1 MRSLPPLLFVIGV
14 GLVGCNLWK
23 WAWMSSAERDQLA
36 TTIWITEVASAAP
49 LANRL
54 MDRLYQVVHGRL
66 LGLWADRLLYG
77 CALVVGV
84 VEGLWLRRRLEN
96 SGYHLMIW
104 TSAQACLV
112 IIIVGAVVLATLSS
126 PLPYRTAAAGAAA
139 VCAWFG
145 FAATAGFPR
154 TL

>member
-1 MRSLPPLLFVIGV
+1 
-14 GLVGCNLWK
+14 
-23 WAWMSSAERDQLA
+23 MSSADRETAVFTIVQAEFGGGFSISEQLIERF
-36 TTIWITEVASAAP
+36 
-49 LANRL
+49 
-54 MDRLYQVVHGRL
+54 YQVVHGRL

-96 SGYHLMIW
+96 SGYHLIIW

-112 IIIVGAVVLATLSS
+112 MMIVGVLVLVTLSS
-126 PLPYRTAAAGAAA
+126 PLPYRTAAAVAAA
-139 VCAWFG
+139 VCAWSG

>member
-1 MRSLPPLLFVIGV
+1 MRLMLPVMFLAGV
-14 GLVGCNLWK
+14 GLIGLHLWR
-23 WAWMSSAERDQLA
+23 WVWMSSVDRDTAVITIVQAEFGGGFS
-36 TTIWITEVASAAP
+36 VSA
-49 LANRL
+49 RL
-54 MDRLYQVVHGRL
+54 LEQGYQVAYGRL

-96 SGYHLMIW
+96 SGYHLILW

-112 IIIVGAVVLATLSS
+112 MIIMGVLVLATLPS

-139 VCAWFG
+139 VFAWFG
-145 FAATAGFPR
+145 FAAAAGFPR